1 MGTLNT
7 ERERD
12 RETLRE
18 EGRDRQ
24 GERNLVEGIGQGTR
38 LDSRDGDLDF
48 EYREG
53 ERQRVLGGWGVGGQS
68 VDDERSFRQV
78 SRSGVEDLA
87 QVRGVGLARGG

>member
-53 ERQRVLGGWGVGGQS
+53 KNLDFEYREGER
-68 VDDERSFRQV
+68 
-78 SRSGVEDLA
+78 
-87 QVRGVGLARGG
+87 

>member
-1 MGTLNT
+1 MRISVQTRKERGTWWRGSGRGLDLTVGMGTLNT

-24 GERNLVEGIGQGTR
+24 GERNLVEGIGKGTR

-53 ERQRVLGGWGVGGQS
+53 KNLDFEHREGER
-68 VDDERSFRQV
+68 
-78 SRSGVEDLA
+78 
-87 QVRGVGLARGG
+87 

>member
-24 GERNLVEGIGQGTR
+24 GERNLVEGIGKGTR

-53 ERQRVLGGWGVGGQS
+53 KNLDFEYREGER
-68 VDDERSFRQV
+68 
-78 SRSGVEDLA
+78 
-87 QVRGVGLARGG
+87 

>member
-1 MGTLNT
+1 M
-7 ERERD
+7 
-12 RETLRE
+12 
-18 EGRDRQ
+18 
-24 GERNLVEGIGQGTR
+24 EGIGKGTR

-53 ERQRVLGGWGVGGQS
+53 KNLDFEYREGERQRDLGGGGWGLGGQG